1 MALNIQ
7 IWFKKEISIYEKK
20 NTFYINTFYYS
31 IMYLFI
37 FSCSSSDNA
46 NLELNEIKAYF
57 RPNISLTYYPNIV
70 EISEVRI
77 GGTASMPYYD
87 MFEHGCAIYNNKNNI
102 EQITDYLNDLNLVN
116 SSEDELPNK
125 SCDSFIQYYD
135 NNGNLVKNLLIY
147 GEIFV
152 KDVNNNKIYRIK
164 KTNVGIIEGL
174 EMLFDIC
181 SSHMPEDNN
190 FFSFN

>member
-1 MALNIQ
+1 MKRKI
-7 IWFKKEISIYEKK
+7 
-20 NTFYINTFYYS
+20 
-31 IMYLFI
+31 LFI
-37 FSCSSSDNA
+37 LILSIIVLCICLFFSCSSSDNA

-102 EQITDYLNDLNLVN
+102 EQITDYLNNLNLVN